1 MKNLFNDPISYFFAY
16 ILGMIITF
24 GDAYHR
30 IPDTE
35 TRSFAGQSYTI
46 ENSAGVKSVGAF
58 LSSIAWPLYW
68 SVQAHG

>member
-1 MKNLFNDPISYFFAY
+1 MKKLFEEPSFYIIAY
-16 ILGMIITF
+16 LLGIVITF

-46 ENSAGVKSVGAF
+46 ENSAGIKSVGAF

-68 SVQAHG
+68 SVQAHR